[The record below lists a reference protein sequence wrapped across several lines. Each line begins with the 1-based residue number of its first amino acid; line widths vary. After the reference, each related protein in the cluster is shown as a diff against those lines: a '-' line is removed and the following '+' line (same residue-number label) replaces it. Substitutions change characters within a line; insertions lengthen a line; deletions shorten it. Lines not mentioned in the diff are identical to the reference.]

1 MTRTLLRKTEMPR
14 PTMRPRAQDLPHTGA
29 EIHRIDRR
37 RALALALITT
47 AALAA
52 AGCGS
57 TGSKPAARDTQA
69 APAHPTA
76 TEAATT
82 TRAAA
87 AQRFMSQ
94 RYSFRVTLTRAWSEH
109 EARSAWNGKK
119 LEGIDS
125 PHFANF
131 EDPTGRTLVAGAA
144 PVAKGTGLAEWRA
157 AMVRAAPP
165 FCSESPS
172 VKQTTLG
179 GEPALAWTA
188 ACSDGYHVNKIAALH
203 ARRGYIILL
212 PSPTANGTTND
223 RRIFE
228 SIRRSFRFTRH

>member
-1 MTRTLLRKTEMPR
+1 MRRLRWLVP
-14 PTMRPRAQDLPHTGA
+14 AVL
-29 EIHRIDRR
+29 
-37 RALALALITT
+37 T

-57 TGSKPAARDTQA
+57 TGSKPAAQDTRA
-69 APAHPTA
+69 APTHPTA
-76 TEAATT
+76 

-87 AQRFMSQ
+87 APQRFMSQ
-94 RYSFRVTLTRAWSEH
+94 RYSFRVTLTSDWAEDD
-109 EARSAWNGKK
+109 ARSAWNGKK
-119 LEGIDS
+119 LEGVGS

-131 EDPTGRTLVAGAA
+131 EDPTGRALVAAA
-144 PVAKGTGLAEWRA
+144 ARVAKRTGLAEWRA

-165 FCSESPS
+165 FCSESS
-172 VKQTTLG
+172 SAEHTTLG

-203 ARRGYIILL
+203 AGRGYMIML
-212 PSPTANGTTND
+212 PSPTANGTTKD